1 MPNPNRVFTIT
12 YNLMLDE
19 RTDHQ
24 LVALAKRHEMTK
36 AQVCRQGI
44 RNWAIMDE
52 LRSARCANGQKC
64 LCPHAHIYTPSDPPP
79 RSDPDL
85 SKDPPL

>member
-19 RTDHQ
+19 RTDAQ
-24 LVALAKRHEMTK
+24 LIALAKRHDMTK

-52 LRSARCANGQKC
+52 LRSARCADGRKC
-64 LCPHAHIYTPSDPPP
+64 LCPHAHIYAPSVPHASEAPP
-79 RSDPDL
+79 DA
-85 SKDPPL
+85 

>member
-19 RTDHQ
+19 RTDAQ
-24 LVALAKRHEMTK
+24 LIALANRHDMTK

-52 LRSARCANGQKC
+52 LRSPTCSNGQKC
-64 LCPHAHIYTPSDPPP
+64 LCPHAHIWAPSNPAPH
-79 RSDPDL
+79 PDQPAP
-85 SKDPPL
+85 DHGRP